1 MNVQSIR
8 EAAQGLM
15 DLADRVEGD
24 EELAE
29 RVADSLLPIHTYLYT
44 SIKEVLQE
52 RVRRF
57 APVQKRRNTRHYELV
72 RNFGPHVEVILYT
85 DHANVCRAE
94 VVGKKVVKVHRE
106 ITPAVTEE
114 VDEEIDDIRW
124 VCPDSILDNGIQ
136 PSSSTEEIQTKQG
149 A

>member
-24 EELAE
+24 EKLAE

-44 SIKEVLQE
+44 STKEVLQE

-57 APVQKRRNTRHYELV
+57 APMEKRESDRDYQLV
-72 RNFGPHVEVILYT
+72 RDFGPHVKVILFT
-85 DHANVCRAE
+85 DRANVCRAE

>member
-29 RVADSLLPIHTYLYT
+29 RVVDSLLPIHIYLYT
-44 SIKEVLQE
+44 SAKEVLQE

-57 APVQKRRNTRHYELV
+57 APVQKSENTRHYELV
-72 RNFGPHVEVILYT
+72 RDFGPHVKVILYT
-85 DHANVCRAE
+85 DHENVCRAE
-94 VVGKKVVKVHRE
+94 VVGKKVIKVRRE

-114 VDEEIDDIRW
+114 VEEEIDDIRW

>member
-1 MNVQSIR
+1 
-8 EAAQGLM
+8 
-15 DLADRVEGD
+15 
-24 EELAE
+24 
-29 RVADSLLPIHTYLYT
+29 
-44 SIKEVLQE
+44 
-52 RVRRF
+52 
-57 APVQKRRNTRHYELV
+57 
-72 RNFGPHVEVILYT
+72 VEVILYT

-114 VDEEIDDIRW
+114 VDEEINDIRW